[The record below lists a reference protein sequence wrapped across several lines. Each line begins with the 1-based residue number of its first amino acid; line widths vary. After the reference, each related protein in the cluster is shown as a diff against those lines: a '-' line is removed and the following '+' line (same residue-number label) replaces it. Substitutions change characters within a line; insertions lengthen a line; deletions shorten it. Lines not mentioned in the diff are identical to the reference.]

1 MIDETDEE
9 FEEILEKVD
18 KDKKRAEAYFR
29 EVDPLDPWVWG
40 RFVCQCCGQPD
51 NRFLTL
57 DQSER
62 MLCFN
67 CILGSARSGGVCPR
81 ARVST

>member
-9 FEEILEKVD
+9 FEEILEKID
-18 KDKKRAEAYFR
+18 KDKNRAEAYLR
-29 EVDPLDPWVWG
+29 EVGSTGPLGLG

-62 MLCFN
+62 MLCCN
-67 CILGSARSGGVCPR
+67 CNLGSARNGGVCPH
-81 ARVST
+81 ARVSK

>member
-9 FEEILEKVD
+9 FEEIQERID
-18 KDKKRAEAYFR
+18 KDAKRAEAYFR
-29 EVDPLDPWVWG
+29 EVAPLDPWVRG
-40 RFVCQCCGQPD
+40 RFVCQCCGETD

-57 DQSER
+57 DHAER

-67 CILGSARSGGVCPR
+67 CNYGRALNDEVCPH
-81 ARVST
+81 ARVSK